1 MSLIWPASFL
11 SCLTFS
17 GPRFMLS
24 SLNALCR
31 PPLAGYHESG
41 ATLVEFAIIL
51 TPMLIVLLGGVDV
64 GYQAYLKSMLQGAL
78 YDVAR
83 SGSMEAPSLNCDGDT
98 VEQRIDCALRERA
111 DIVARGATY
120 EIEMSNF
127 FDFSTVGRSERLVT
141 DYNRNGRYDT
151 GDCFVDLN
159 HNGLFNLSAG
169 RAGVGGADDVV
180 FYRVTLTMPR
190 LLPVPDML
198 PFPPNYEITAETAIR
213 NQPYARQ
220 ATPPTICV

>member
-1 MSLIWPASFL
+1 MI
-11 SCLTFS
+11 
-17 GPRFMLS
+17 G
-24 SLNALCR
+24 ALALPWR
-31 PPLAGYHESG
+31 RLRAGSARLRADESG
-41 ATLVEFAIIL
+41 ATLVEFAFIL

-64 GYQAYLKSMLQGAL
+64 GYQAYLKSVLQGAL

-83 SGSMEAPSLNCDGDT
+83 AGSMEAPTLDCDGET
-98 VEQRIDCALRERA
+98 VEERIGCALRQRS
-111 DIVARGATY
+111 DVIARGATY

-141 DYNRNGRYDT
+141 DYNRNGQYDL

-159 HNGLFNLSAG
+159 VNGTFDMDAG
-169 RAGVGGADDVV
+169 RDGVGGADDVV

-190 LLPVPDML
+190 LLPVPELL
-198 PFPPNYEITAETAIR
+198 PFAPNYEIAAETAIR